1 MLFWRLEWLLKKL
14 NDLPDLSDPPDC
26 ALLRH
31 EKWWGNSCHLHTL
44 LAKIYS
50 IIESGHRNIFE
61 KTAHGSALLAIYE
74 AAKKKDPG
82 LVSSAAR
89 SFINGSSPTD
99 LGAINRG
106 GGWGRHSEGS
116 GSVSSLEGLLCRMFN
131 IYDDAQ
137 QDENLDCPRFFSF
150 VDVSRDE
157 IIVGECKNCGRID
170 TKMKKH
176 VGVNALRGS
185 PSVSR
190 LLEIDLYREI

>member
-1 MLFWRLEWLLKKL
+1 MPFLPIIVIIFIFVLFWRLEWLLKKL

-61 KTAHGSALLAIYE
+61 KTDHGSALLAIYE

-89 SFINGSSPTD
+89 SFINGSSPSD
-99 LGAINRG
+99 RGAINWG
-106 GGWGRHSEGS
+106 GSWGRHSEGS
-116 GSVSSLEGLLCRMFN
+116 GSISSLEGVLCRIFN

-137 QDENLDCPRFFSF
+137 KARGCGLTRRDDREQ
-150 VDVSRDE
+150 SR
-157 IIVGECKNCGRID
+157 
-170 TKMKKH
+170 
-176 VGVNALRGS
+176 
-185 PSVSR
+185 
-190 LLEIDLYREI
+190 